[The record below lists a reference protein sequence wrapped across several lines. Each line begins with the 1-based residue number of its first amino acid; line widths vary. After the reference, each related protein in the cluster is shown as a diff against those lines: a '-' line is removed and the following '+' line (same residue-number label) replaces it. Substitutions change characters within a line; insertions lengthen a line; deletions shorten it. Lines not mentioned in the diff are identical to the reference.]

1 MIMNDDDWQ
10 WIIMTD
16 DEWWLLFLSS
26 LDISINIP
34 T

>member
-1 MIMNDDDWQ
+1 MIMNDDEWQ
-10 WIIMTD
+10 WIIMSD
-16 DEWWLLFLSS
+16 DELWLLFLSS